1 MLLARAVG
9 FLAILFL
16 LVPVFLK
23 PLTMV
28 SDPSQSQGLLA
39 SSTAPGFRQD
49 EGLHAVHN
57 HAWDAPQVHDP
68 ASEGFQSVDYDGRNG
83 PQALD
88 HPASSPQVA
97 YAHYGDHN
105 AEKAGAT
112 VSAGHLPQ
120 SHPSKRRKWT
130 WIIAIAIVLFI
141 AIAVGVGAGVGLSRK
156 SSGSDKSSVKDAEST
171 SAG

>member
-9 FLAILFL
+9 FLATLFL

-57 HAWDAPQVHDP
+57 HAWDAPQFTIPRVKV
-68 ASEGFQSVDYDGRNG
+68 FN
-83 PQALD
+83 LLTTM
-88 HPASSPQVA
+88 
-97 YAHYGDHN
+97 
-105 AEKAGAT
+105 AGM
-112 VSAGHLPQ
+112 GL
-120 SHPSKRRKWT
+120 KR
-130 WIIAIAIVLFI
+130 
-141 AIAVGVGAGVGLSRK
+141 
-156 SSGSDKSSVKDAEST
+156 
-171 SAG
+171 